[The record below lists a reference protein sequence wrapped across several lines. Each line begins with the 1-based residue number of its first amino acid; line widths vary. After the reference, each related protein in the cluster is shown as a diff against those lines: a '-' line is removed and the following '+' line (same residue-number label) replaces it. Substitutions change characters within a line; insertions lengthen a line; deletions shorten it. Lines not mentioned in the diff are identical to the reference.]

1 MQTDHRVP
9 TTNTAAMRQQQHRKR
24 SVSSVNPRK
33 RDRHDLICVVCHA
46 PAMGYNFDQIT
57 CESCKAFFRRNALTN
72 AGKLKCRS
80 GTDDCVI
87 TLETR
92 KRCKACRL
100 KKCFDKGLRKEW
112 IMSEEEKL
120 TKKQKIE
127 DNRRLRAMSQNL
139 TMFSIT
145 PSNSPSIVPE
155 TEHFSF
161 SVDYQKHFSNDDE
174 DEDYNDNKNT
184 IYLFD
189 DPNDKKDIKPFAEIF
204 NHSNNNNNNNNNN
217 INQNKFDYKTLL
229 NDHDRRLLTKIDE
242 NYTRAVQL
250 NISVAEGCDLPCLRN
265 LNHIT
270 NIVNELAQ
278 ISTLRT
284 ITFLKLTPEFN
295 CLHEDDR
302 LVLVKHNLLAA
313 LFFHLCMCVDI
324 HTQIYHE
331 PNTSNDFCY
340 HASELRLYSDEVYQQ
355 SMMFIEEVQDICSN
369 DHLIMKIV
377 MLIMIFSKGSDINEP
392 YWLDPCEIF
401 HAQNVFIDLLWKYLD
416 VRFNSDLTA
425 SIFSRLIFACMKAQI
440 LGRKTKEAV
449 SKQTVNNDR
458 FAPLMQSVLLSS

>member
-24 SVSSVNPRK
+24 SASSVNSRK

-57 CESCKAFFRRNALTN
+57 CESCKAFFRRNALAN

-87 TLETR
+87 SLETR

-100 KKCFDKGLRKEW
+100 KKCFDNGLRKEW
-112 IMSEEEKL
+112 IMSEEEKR

-127 DNRRLRAMSQNL
+127 DNRRLRAMSQNS

-145 PSNSPSIVPE
+145 PSTSPSIVPE
-155 TEHFSF
+155 TERFNF
-161 SVDYQKHFSNDDE
+161 SVEYRKHFVKDDE
-174 DEDYNDNKNT
+174 DEDDNDNNKDT
-184 IYLFD
+184 SYLFD
-189 DPNDKKDIKPFAEIF
+189 DNNDTNDFKPIKGIF
-204 NHSNNNNNNNNNN
+204 NNNNN
-217 INQNKFDYKTLL
+217 INQSKFDYKILL
-229 NDHDRRLLTKIDE
+229 NDHDRILLTKIDE

-250 NISVAEGCDLPCLRN
+250 NISVAKGYDSPCLRN
-265 LNHIT
+265 LNHLT

-313 LFFHLCMCVDI
+313 LFFHLCMCVNI

-331 PNTSNDFCY
+331 PNTANDYCY
-340 HASELRLYSDEVYQQ
+340 HAGELRLYSEEVYQQ
-355 SMMFIEEVQDICSN
+355 SMMFIKEVQDICSN
-369 DHLIMKIV
+369 DHLILKIV

-392 YWLDPCEIF
+392 YWIHPHEIF
-401 HAQNVFIDLLWKYLD
+401 HAQNVFTDLLWKYLD
-416 VRFNSDLTA
+416 VRFSSDLTA
-425 SIFSRLIFACMKAQI
+425 SIFSRLIFAGMKAQI
-440 LGRKTKEAV
+440 LGRKTKESV
-449 SKQTVNNDR
+449 SKQTVNNDHL
-458 FAPLMQSVLLSS
+458 APLMQSVLLSS